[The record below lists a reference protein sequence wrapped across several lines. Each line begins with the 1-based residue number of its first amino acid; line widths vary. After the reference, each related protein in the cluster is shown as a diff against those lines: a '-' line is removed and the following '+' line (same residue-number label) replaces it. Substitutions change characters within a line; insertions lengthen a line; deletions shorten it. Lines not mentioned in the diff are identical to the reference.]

1 MKKIITIEKNKKNDK
16 EVQNASDIVTFY
28 KTEKLKDINNN
39 EVTIKSIME
48 EKSEKQLLIEKEQAE
63 AVINEYTNRLDDINN
78 MLASISN

>member
-1 MKKIITIEKNKKNDK
+1 MITIDKKNKDDK

>member
-1 MKKIITIEKNKKNDK
+1 MITIDKKNKDDK

-78 MLASISN
+78 MLASINN